1 MADGCGMMEE
11 LWGIYMVVY
20 IYMVIGIYMVEE
32 IFGHDGGYVGYML
45 TVRYFEVHILGY
57 MTTTVTVPIEC
68 VTGTV
73 TVVKIEA
80 SHVQQSASQ
89 VP

>member
-1 MADGCGMMEE
+1 M
-11 LWGIYMVVY
+11 MVVF
-20 IYMVIGIYMVEE
+20 VV
-32 IFGHDGGYVGYML
+32 YML

-57 MTTTVTVPIEC
+57 ITTVTVPTQC

-73 TVVKIEA
+73 TVVEIDA